1 MLKMDKMGLTLY
13 DRVVIPIL
21 IEKITKKAWQS
32 LFLWYNIDTLFKRV
46 VVHLDLTPKGLFF
59 CAIKTEQLF
68 DQVVGGD
75 PVGYVIGP
83 PPINWRQRS

>member
-21 IEKITKKAWQS
+21 IEKITKKAWQG

-59 CAIKTEQLF
+59 VPLKPNNCLIS
-68 DQVVGGD
+68 
-75 PVGYVIGP
+75 
-83 PPINWRQRS
+83 R

>member
-46 VVHLDLTPKGLFF
+46 VVRLDLTPKGLFL
-59 CAIKTEQLF
+59 CRWNRTIVWSKGRGWSSRLC
-68 DQVVGGD
+68 
-75 PVGYVIGP
+75 Y
-83 PPINWRQRS
+83 

>member
-46 VVHLDLTPKGLFF
+46 VVHLDLTPKGLFL
-59 CAIKTEQLF
+59 C
-68 DQVVGGD
+68 
-75 PVGYVIGP
+75 Y
-83 PPINWRQRS
+83 

>member
-32 LFLWYNIDTLFKRV
+32 LFLWYNINTLFKRV

-59 CAIKTEQLF
+59 VPLKANNCLI
-68 DQVVGGD
+68 
-75 PVGYVIGP
+75 
-83 PPINWRQRS
+83 

>member
-59 CAIKTEQLF
+59 VLLKPNNCLIS
-68 DQVVGGD
+68 
-75 PVGYVIGP
+75 
-83 PPINWRQRS
+83 R